1 MKIGPPRAHDLDAII
16 ALQNAGGLTP
26 WPRADFERELSAP
39 ENILLIAVAA
49 ENGRRVCGFFAGRV
63 VVGELEIF
71 DVVVAADARRKGV
84 GAALVGA
91 ALAAARVA
99 GATRAVLEVRAGNG
113 AATALYRRFGF
124 RVSGVRKAYYRDP
137 PEDAWLMICEDL
149 SSPHGGA
156 RDEARI

>member
-1 MKIGPPRAHDLDAII
+1 MKIESPRARDLDAII

-39 ENILLIAVAA
+39 ENILLVAVAA

-63 VVGELEIF
+63 VVDELEIF

-91 ALAAARVA
+91 ALESARGR
-99 GATRAVLEVRAGNG
+99 GAVRAVLEVRAGNG
-113 AATALYRRFGF
+113 AAIGLYRRFGF
-124 RVSGVRKAYYRDP
+124 QLSGVRKAYYHNP
-137 PEDAWLMICEDL
+137 PEDAWLMTRNDL
-149 SSPHGGA
+149 SGPRAG
-156 RDEARI
+156 RDG